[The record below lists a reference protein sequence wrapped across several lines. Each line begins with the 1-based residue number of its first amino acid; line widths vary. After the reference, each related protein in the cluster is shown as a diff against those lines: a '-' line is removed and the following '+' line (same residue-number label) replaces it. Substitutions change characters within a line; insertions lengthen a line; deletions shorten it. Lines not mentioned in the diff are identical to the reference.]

1 LLATIGQAGIRM
13 FVPTES
19 LQQQGRIITL
29 FGLQGRIISHWSL
42 H

>member
-19 LQQQGRIITL
+19 LLQQGRIL
-29 FGLQGRIISHWSL
+29 FVVIFAVRFVEQ
-42 H
+42 